1 MNEDF
6 LKQRRLVLSSLS
18 ALVLTGCAR
27 GLVWDLD
34 PFPCTR
40 DIPFNTPLYYAK
52 LNGFRDLHLTRQEGP
67 LLCWAA
73 AIQAIYQYRG
83 IELSQSSVI
92 EKVRGETNKDGF
104 GAASLGEIM
113 DGISGTNS
121 SWKITNGVSREIVN
135 DLMYGVPIIL
145 GLNSD
150 EYQTGHVV
158 VVHEAIYIHS
168 YQNNKTYIDALKVWD
183 PNRGFRTLSGCRVK
197 REIEFALH
205 PWSLG

>member
-1 MNEDF
+1 MNEEF

-18 ALVLTGCAR
+18 AVMLAGCAR
-27 GLVWDLD
+27 SFSLELD

-40 DIPFNTPLYYAK
+40 DIPFNTQLYYAR
-52 LNGFRDLHLTRQEGP
+52 LNGFRDLHLDRQEGP

-73 AIQAIYQYRG
+73 AIQAIYKYRG
-83 IELSQSSVI
+83 IELSQDDVI
-92 EKVRGETNKDGF
+92 EKVRGETNRKGF

-113 DGISGTNS
+113 DGLSGRNS
-121 SWKITNGVSREIVN
+121 SWKITNGVSREIVS

-145 GLNSD
+145 GLNSK

-158 VVHEAIYIHS
+158 VVHEAIYIHG

-183 PNRGFRTLSGCRVK
+183 PSKGFRTLSGCK
-197 REIEFALH
+197 AKEEIKFALH